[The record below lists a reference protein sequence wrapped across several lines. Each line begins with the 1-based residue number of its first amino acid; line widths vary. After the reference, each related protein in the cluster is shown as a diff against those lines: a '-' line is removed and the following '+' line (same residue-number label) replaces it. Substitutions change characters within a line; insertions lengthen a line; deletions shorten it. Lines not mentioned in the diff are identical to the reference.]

1 VPLHRVPQ
9 HRVGGAR
16 GRVGLTEPDVAIA
29 ILAAG
34 RGSRFGGSV
43 AKPLVELR
51 GRPLV
56 SWAIHAATE
65 SGLRPIVLVVGHGAA
80 AVTRTATEGVIVV
93 RARRWRRGIARS
105 LRAGLQALDPWA
117 QVGAVCVGLGDQPL
131 VGPDAYRRLA
141 AAYRG
146 GATLAV
152 ATYGRRRGNPVVL
165 GRSIWAEARRLDG
178 DVGARAL
185 MKDHDVDEVDC
196 TDTGDPNDVDTLDDL
211 REAER
216 RLEAR

>member
-9 HRVGGAR
+9 HRAGGAR
-16 GRVGLTEPDVAIA
+16 GCSRLTEPDVAIA

-34 RGSRFGGSV
+34 RGSRFGGDV
-43 AKPLVELR
+43 PKPLVDLH
-51 GRPLV
+51 GRPLIT
-56 SWAIHAATE
+56 WALAAATA
-65 SGLRPIVLVVGHGAA
+65 SALRPVVLVVGHGAA
-80 AVTRTATEGVIVV
+80 AVTRTATEGVVVV
-93 RARRWRRGIARS
+93 RAWRWRRGIARS
-105 LRAGLQALDPWA
+105 LRAALQTLDPWA

-146 GATLAV
+146 GATFAV
-152 ATYGRRRGNPVVL
+152 ATYDGRRGNPVL
-165 GRSIWAEARRLDG
+165 LARPLWAEARHLDG

-185 MKDHDVDEVDC
+185 MKDHDVAEVDC
-196 TDTGDPNDVDTLDDL
+196 TGTGDPSDVDTLADL